1 MKGEF
6 ISIETLRINQEIEKD
21 NTDLQNKVDQAIEY
35 ILKLKQNAPDEKALD
50 KLLKILKG
58 ETYEKEENIHII

>member
-21 NTDLQNKVDQAIEY
+21 NTDLQNKVD
-35 ILKLKQNAPDEKALD
+35 
-50 KLLKILKG
+50 
-58 ETYEKEENIHII
+58 

>member
-6 ISIETLRINQEIEKD
+6 ISIETLRINQVIEKD

-58 ETYEKEENIHII
+58 ETYEEEENIHII

>member
-6 ISIETLRINQEIEKD
+6 ISIETLRINK
-21 NTDLQNKVDQAIEY
+21 AIEY
-35 ILKLKQNAPDEKALD
+35 ILELKQNAPDEKALD